1 MAANMNTIHAI
12 EAMQVLFAHDSF
24 TPAQWDAKAA
34 VRFATAKKYANLVEV
49 KEVRRVYYSM
59 ADLVKELNECAG
71 NDCNACDWHYEIDE
85 QGRAYQDFVSV
96 SYRFA

>member
-1 MAANMNTIHAI
+1 MAANMNTIRAI
-12 EAMQVLFAHDSF
+12 EAMKVLFANNSF
-24 TPAQWDAKAA
+24 SPAQWDANAA
-34 VRFATAKKYANLVEV
+34 VRFATAKKYADLVEI

-71 NDCNACDWHYEIDE
+71 NDCYACDWHYEIDE
-85 QGRAYQDFVSV
+85 QGRAYQDFASI

>member
-1 MAANMNTIHAI
+1 MAANMNTIRAI
-12 EAMQVLFAHDSF
+12 EAMQALFADYPF

-59 ADLVKELNECAG
+59 ADLVQELNECAG
-71 NDCNACDWHYEIDE
+71 NDCYACDWHYEIDE

-96 SYRFA
+96 YYRFA